1 MLTSVNLFGLFVR
14 LTHPAKRFG
23 WKETMAY
30 FTGDARIPHRARGGH
45 YPLMTITSPVEAKE
59 YAIRYYVDDQV
70 RTGWYLFYPGPD
82 PDPEDIKGMTLKI
95 RYKKSRP
102 WIFEN
107 ISGME
112 EE

>member
-1 MLTSVNLFGLFVR
+1 MNLFGLFVR

-23 WKETMAY
+23 WKETTAY
-30 FTGDARIPHRARGGH
+30 FTGDTRIPHRARGGY
-45 YPLMTITSPVEAKE
+45 YPLMTVTSPVEAKE

-82 PDPEDIKGMTLKI
+82 PDPENIKGMALKI

-112 EE
+112 EA